1 MRKLYAWFLL
11 AGVVFILS
19 LLNSPVYASSGSIVI
34 SQIQLNNTSS
44 ASNEFIEIYNNSSND
59 VEVTNWCLYY
69 ASASS
74 IQNGSKIACFLVEN
88 DSIHLYLPS
97 HSFSFLISNQLASAT
112 PDLGSDLK
120 FSATLS
126 DTAGH
131 LRLINGSGVEI
142 DKVGWGKTAVSAEGG
157 LPAATSSAGKVISRK
172 VLGDGALQD
181 TDNNSVDFELSLPK
195 ASYLYGSLY
204 EIQDL
209 CRNIVGIQSTIPNG
223 YNVDIAGICTPPP
236 VDICNNLDGLQLV
249 VPSGYLLVSDGNC
262 QIDVCSNI
270 DGAQAVLPDNLVSG
284 ADNSCIA
291 KSLPLQIS
299 EILPNATGV
308 DTGNEFIE
316 IYNPNNIDVDLSG
329 YIFSI
334 GPSYN
339 LSYDFPEGSRIR
351 PNQYFVLFNDE
362 IKFKL
367 INTSGSVKLQAM
379 DGYFTYET
387 DIYDSPDE
395 GVSWALI
402 DGVWQYTN
410 QPTPGN
416 SNLVSVIESYDD
428 ITDSNLQPCA
438 ANQYRSPDTNRC
450 RLMSTAS
457 STLTPCKD
465 GQYRSEETNRCRS
478 IASDANTLAPCADGE
493 ERNPETNRCRS
504 ITSVLGTSDL
514 APCKAGQERNP
525 DTNRCRN
532 VVSSI
537 PKADYAPKQTDNNS
551 NNYIM
556 WLSLAV
562 IGIVAMGYGIWE
574 WRQEINSGRLKL
586 LSFLKHRK

>member
-11 AGVVFILS
+11 AGIIFILS
-19 LLNSPVYASSGSIVI
+19 LFSSPVYASSDSVVI
-34 SQIQLNNTSS
+34 SQLQLNNTSS
-44 ASNEFIEIYNNSSND
+44 ASNEFIEIYNNSIDD

-74 IQNGSKIACFLVEN
+74 TQNGSKTACFLVEN

-97 HSFSFLISNQLASAT
+97 HSFAFLISNQLASAT
-112 PDLGSDLK
+112 PGLGSDLR

-131 LRLINGSGVEI
+131 LRLINSNGMEI
-142 DKVGWGKTAVSAEGG
+142 DKVGWGKTAISAEGG
-157 LPAATSSAGKVISRK
+157 FPTTAPSVGKVISRK
-172 VLGDGALQD
+172 IFEVGVLQD
-181 TDNNSVDFELSLPK
+181 TDNNNIDFELSLPRN
-195 ASYLYGSLY
+195 SYSYGSIY
-204 EIQDL
+204 ELQDL
-209 CRNIVGIQSTIPNG
+209 CRNISGIQSTIPDG
-223 YNVDIAGICTPPP
+223 YSVDIAGICTPPP
-236 VDICNNLDGLQLV
+236 VDVCNNLDGLQLI
-249 VPSGYLLVSDGNC
+249 VPNSYLLVSDGNC

-270 DGAQAVLPDNLVSG
+270 DGVQAVLPDNLVSG

-299 EILPNATGV
+299 EILPNAIGV
-308 DTGNEFIE
+308 DTGKEFIE
-316 IYNPNNIDVDLSG
+316 IYNPNDIDVDLSG
-329 YIFSI
+329 YIFST
-334 GPSYN
+334 GPGYSID
-339 LSYDFPEGSRIR
+339 YDFPEGSYIG

-367 INTSGSVKLQAM
+367 INTNGSVRLQSV
-379 DGYFTYET
+379 DGYFTDET
-387 DIYDSPDE
+387 DIYISPAE
-395 GVSWALI
+395 GMAWALI

-428 ITDSNLQPCA
+428 TTDSNIQPCA
-438 ANQYRSPDTNRC
+438 PNQYRSPDTNRC
-450 RLMSTAS
+450 RLILTTNSI
-457 STLTPCKD
+457 LTPCKD

-478 IASDANTLAPCADGE
+478 IASDVNVLAPCAEGE

-504 ITSVLGTSDL
+504 ISSVLGASDL
-514 APCKAGQERNP
+514 APCKTGQERNP

-532 VVSSI
+532 IISAI
-537 PKADYAPKQTDNNS
+537 PKADYAPQQTTNNS
-551 NNYIM
+551 NNYII

-562 IGIVAMGYGIWE
+562 VGVVAVGYGVWE

-586 LSFLKHRK
+586 LSFLKHHK